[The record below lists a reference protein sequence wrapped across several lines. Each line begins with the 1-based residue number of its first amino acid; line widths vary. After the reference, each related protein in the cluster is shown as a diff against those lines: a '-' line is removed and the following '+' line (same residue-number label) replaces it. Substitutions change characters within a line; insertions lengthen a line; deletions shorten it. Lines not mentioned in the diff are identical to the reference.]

1 MAFYFCRMIVF
12 PNAKINI
19 GLNVVSRRPDG
30 YHNLETV
37 FFPVKLA
44 DALEFVEAKE
54 TVLSISGIEVDGNSE
69 DNLIIKAYRFLKQ
82 DYKLPEL
89 AFHLHKAVPFGA
101 GLGGGS
107 SDAAFTLKALNSYFN
122 LNISE
127 EQLEVYASHIGADCP
142 FFIKNQPTF
151 AFGIGNQFE
160 DTELDLSSYHIVIVK
175 PNIFVSTPE
184 AYRNIRPKAPDFNLR
199 KIGTLPVEE
208 WKNKIVNDFEES
220 VFPAYPEIAK
230 IKENLYEHGAV
241 YASMSGS
248 GSAVYGIFR
257 HSPIDLAN
265 YLPKGIF
272 IYR

>member
-19 GLNVVSRRPDG
+19 GLNVVSKRPDG

-37 FFPVKLA
+37 FYPVKLA
-44 DALEFVEAKE
+44 DALEFVEAE
-54 TVLSISGIEVDGNSE
+54 RTSLSISGIEVNGDPEN
-69 DNLIIKAYRFLKQ
+69 NLILKAYRLLKQ
-82 DYKLPEL
+82 DFQLPDL
-89 AFHLHKAVPFGA
+89 RFHLHKVTPFGA

-107 SDAAFTLKALNSYFN
+107 SDAAFTLKGLNSYFN

-127 EQLEVYASHIGADCP
+127 EQLEKYASQIGADCP
-142 FFIKNQPTF
+142 FFIKNKPTF

-160 DTELDLSSYHIVIVK
+160 AIELDLSSYLIVIVK

-184 AYRNIRPKAPDFNLR
+184 AYRNVYPKAPEFNLR
-199 KIGTLPVEE
+199 KTGGLPVEE
-208 WKNKIVNDFEES
+208 WKDNIVNDFEES
-220 VFPAYPEIAK
+220 VFSAYPEIAK
-230 IKENLYEHGAV
+230 IKETLYKQGAV

>member
-19 GLNVVSRRPDG
+19 GLNVVSKRPDG

-37 FFPVKLA
+37 FYPVKMA
-44 DALEFVEAKE
+44 DALEFVEAKK
-54 TVLSISGIEVDGNSE
+54 TTLSISGIEVGGNTQ
-69 DNLIIKAYRFLKQ
+69 DNLILKAYRLLKQ
-82 DYKLPEL
+82 DYQLPEL
-89 AFHLHKAVPFGA
+89 AFHLHKVVPFGA

-107 SDAAFTLKALNSYFN
+107 SDAAFTLKGLNSHFN
-122 LNISE
+122 LNISD
-127 EQLEVYASHIGADCP
+127 EQLEKYASQIGADCP
-142 FFIKNQPTF
+142 FFIKNKSTF

-160 DTELDLSSYHIVIVK
+160 AIELDLSSYSIVIVK

-184 AYRNIRPKAPDFNLR
+184 AYRNVCPKAPEFNLR
-199 KIGTLPVEE
+199 KIGGLPVEE
-208 WKNKIVNDFEES
+208 WKDNIVNDFEES
-220 VFPAYPEIAK
+220 VFSAYPEIAK
-230 IKENLYEHGAV
+230 IKETLYKQGAV